1 MATTYKAKTI
11 EWSLCPVSCLLPPQ
25 RFPKTPL
32 KPSAGKSFL
41 GERRPRVGRKGNMNS
56 IPNPASIAPSA
67 SDSDAVALPS
77 RLSMIR
83 KEERCSD
90 RRRVSFLAAVRA
102 LVRRLVDDS
111 AYHEVSLRRE
121 ISVIFTANGP
131 LIYQPRAN
139 DDVRNEQARSSRK

>member
-1 MATTYKAKTI
+1 
-11 EWSLCPVSCLLPPQ
+11 
-25 RFPKTPL
+25 
-32 KPSAGKSFL
+32 
-41 GERRPRVGRKGNMNS
+41 MNS

-83 KEERCSD
+83 KEEKRSD
-90 RRRVSFLAAVRA
+90 RSRVSFFAAVRA

-111 AYHEVSLRRE
+111 AYREICLRRE
-121 ISVIFTANGP
+121 TSVIFTANGP

-139 DDVRNEQARSSRK
+139 DDVRNGPARSSRNRV